1 MTDAKTMDLRISRR
15 KGRRAM
21 SLKKYWEKMRR
32 GDRVRTNELRRMER
46 QTVSALPYLR
56 DCPDAT
62 ARLAL
67 MDLAQIED
75 MLVSRG
81 HLPIREMKS
90 EANDDI

>member
-1 MTDAKTMDLRISRR
+1 
-15 KGRRAM
+15 M

-32 GDRVRTNELRRMER
+32 GDKVRTNELRRMES
-46 QTVSALPYLR
+46 QIVSALPYLR

-75 MLVSRG
+75 MLVFRG
-81 HLPIREMKS
+81 HRPLREMGGEDGDKTTDCVDGG
-90 EANDDI
+90 EG